1 MRKESE
7 HESPIWYDHDQVSFM
22 DSPKQQHSQSGL
34 TYHYPNYPCK
44 KELDN
49 LHYQIPPP
57 PHHHHQQQFLQLPL
71 LESPKFLPP
80 PPCSSM
86 PVFAVNVN
94 NHVHQYGN
102 NNNNISTNT
111 NQLVGDDQL
120 MDWRVLDKFVAS
132 QLSQEEVSKE
142 NDYSNA
148 ANTLN
153 VPTDDS
159 NLNMVRNLNKQEAAT
174 ENTSTA
180 SSSSQIDMW
189 K

>member
-44 KELDN
+44 KELDT

-71 LESPKFLPP
+71 LESPKFPPP

-142 NDYSNA
+142 NDYSNTLQGA
-148 ANTLN
+148 A
-153 VPTDDS
+153 DDS